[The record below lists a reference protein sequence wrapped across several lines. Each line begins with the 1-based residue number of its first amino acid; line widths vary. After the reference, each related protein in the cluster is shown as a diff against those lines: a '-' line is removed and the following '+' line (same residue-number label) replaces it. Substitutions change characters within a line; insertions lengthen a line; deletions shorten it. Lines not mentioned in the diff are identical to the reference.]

1 MDRQN
6 DLHSHP
12 AVERRRSAGYWI
24 FRASILILIAQAI
37 LKVIGLVQARVV
49 GQFCDDITRDLYTF
63 AFETVLGILILI
75 GEDAIGPAL
84 LPVFMEEKEK
94 RGEESAWRFASTALT
109 FHFLLILVAVAAV
122 FYAPEAVVR
131 LVTRWDEKDVDPH
144 YMIMAPQYVRYMV
157 LALFGLSLSAATY
170 RLLNAYKRFF
180 LAALGDAV
188 VKCGVIAALA
198 IGLAWGWRL
207 QGMDAL
213 CVFLAGAFG
222 GGILKLLLHI
232 VGLRQEMRYWRLRFD
247 WRDPAAQRF
256 LWLFL
261 PLLAGII
268 FAKFRDEF
276 NQRYVL
282 TGLEAGLVSLNT
294 WGRRIYQTLGTTV
307 PYAVGIAMLP
317 FFCEMA
323 LAPERRQE
331 LGNAITRSSRA
342 LFLAFAVA
350 AAIIIA
356 LALPLTQFVY
366 QAGRFTYSHCQLA
379 AISCACYT
387 AVLPFYAVEY
397 ILMQA
402 FFSHRRMLR
411 ITIIGVIFS
420 SLSMALSYLTVIHWG
435 WQGAWALAAVAAA
448 FTISRI
454 LKVICMVTVLRQ
466 FLPCFPG
473 LATISFL
480 GRACGLALASG
491 GAAWLARGAV
501 ERFFDPA
508 ALSQTHGILFK
519 VGPVLAISSLI
530 GGLVAVALARL
541 LCREEWHS
549 IQQWVT
555 EKLRRRRGESKSR
568 S

>member
-1 MDRQN
+1 MPE
-6 DLHSHP
+6 P
-12 AVERRRSAGYWI
+12 ALSLERRRSAGYWI
-24 FRASILILIAQAI
+24 FRASVLILIAQAI
-37 LKVIGLVQARVV
+37 LKVMGLIQTRLV
-49 GQFCDDITRDLYTF
+49 GQFCDDLTRDLYTF
-63 AFETVLGILILI
+63 AFETVLGILLLI
-75 GEDAIGPAL
+75 GEDAIAPAL
-84 LPVFMEEKEK
+84 LPIFMEEKEK
-94 RGEESAWRFASTALT
+94 RGEERSWRFASSALV
-109 FHFLLILVAVAAV
+109 FHFFLILIVVAAV
-122 FYAPEAVVR
+122 SSAPETVVR
-131 LVTRWDEKDVDPH
+131 LVTRWDEVEADPH

-180 LAALGDAV
+180 LAALGDAAI
-188 VKCGVIAALA
+188 KCGVIAALA
-198 IGLAWGWRL
+198 VALAFGWRL

-213 CVFLAGAFG
+213 CVFLVGALG
-222 GGILKLLLHI
+222 GGLLKLSLHI
-232 VGLRQEMRYWRLRFD
+232 IGLRQELRFWRLRFA
-247 WRDPAAQRF
+247 WRDPAVHKF

-282 TGLEAGLVSLNT
+282 TGLEAGLVSLNA

-331 LGNAITRSSRA
+331 LGEAITRSSRA
-342 LFLAFAVA
+342 LFLAFAIA

-411 ITIIGVIFS
+411 ITLIGVIFS
-420 SLSMALSYLTVIHWG
+420 SLSMVLSYLTVIHWG
-435 WQGAWALAAVAAA
+435 WQGGWALGAVASA

-454 LKVICMVTVLRQ
+454 LKVICMVIVLRQ
-466 FLPCFPG
+466 FLPSFPG
-473 LATISFL
+473 LATLAFL
-480 GRACGLALASG
+480 GRVCLLALASG
-491 GAAWLARGAV
+491 GAAWVVRWLL
-501 ERFFDPA
+501 ERFFTPT
-508 ALSQTHGILFK
+508 ALINQHEVVIK
-519 VGPVLAISSLI
+519 VGALLAFSGIAGGLIAVVLA
-530 GGLVAVALARL
+530 RF
-541 LCREEWHS
+541 LCREEWES
-549 IQQWVT
+549 IWQWT
-555 EKLRRRRGESKSR
+555 AEKLRRRRTDG
-568 S
+568 